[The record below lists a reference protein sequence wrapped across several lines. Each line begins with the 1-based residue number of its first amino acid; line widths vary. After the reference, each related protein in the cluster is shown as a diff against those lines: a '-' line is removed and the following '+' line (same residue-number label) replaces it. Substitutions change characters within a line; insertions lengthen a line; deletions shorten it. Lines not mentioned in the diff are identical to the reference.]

1 MLKGFSYRLVRQRV
15 ETLKLL
21 KAFHERLL
29 RLAATLRFNKHDLL
43 DMHRVAL
50 YGTLLELT
58 GCMIQLVEHDGRTGV
73 PSLFRAFLEAAV
85 ELRNLT
91 RDSGYI
97 EHINASHVDQ
107 WLKVLK
113 EAKKGT
119 NRYLAKIAGLPD
131 LDAQIADYER
141 QLTEFSSRGLRPLSV
156 YERFERADMVEEYR
170 SLYNFLSCDSHSNT
184 RALISRHI
192 ELGSHDFEVVYY
204 KDEPV
209 ESFLATLDSTAGLLI
224 EATQSIHE
232 SFKSESLGE
241 VQKLRDELT
250 TVRARYVA

>member
-1 MLKGFSYRLVRQRV
+1 M

-21 KAFHERLL
+21 KHFHKRLL
-29 RLAATLRFNKHDLL
+29 HMAATLRFDKRDLL

-97 EHINASHVDQ
+97 EHINASYEDQ
-107 WLKVLK
+107 WLEVLK

-119 NRYLAKIAGLPD
+119 NRYLAKIAAMPD
-131 LDAQIADYER
+131 LDAQIKDHER
-141 QLTEFSSRGLRPLSV
+141 KLTEFSSRGIRPLSV
-156 YERFERADMVEEYR
+156 YKRFERADMVEEYR

-184 RALISRHI
+184 RALISRHV
-192 ELGSHDFEVVYY
+192 ELDGHDFEVVYY

-209 ESFLATLDSTAGLLI
+209 ESFLPTLDSTAGLLI

-241 VQKLRDELT
+241 VQKLREELT

>member
-1 MLKGFSYRLVRQRV
+1 M
-15 ETLKLL
+15 ETLELL
-21 KAFHERLL
+21 KVLHERLL
-29 RLAATLRFNKHDLL
+29 RLAATLRFNKRNLL

-85 ELRNLT
+85 ELRNLA
-91 RDSGYI
+91 RDSAYI
-97 EHINASHVDQ
+97 EYINASHVDQ

-113 EAKKGT
+113 EAKKGK
-119 NRYLAKIAGLPD
+119 NPYLASIAALSD
-131 LDAQIADYER
+131 LDAQIADQEK
-141 QLTEFSSRGLRPLSV
+141 QLKEFESKGIRPLNV
-156 YERFERADMVEEYR
+156 FERFDRADMVEEYR

-204 KDEPV
+204 KDEPI
-209 ESFLATLDSTAGLLI
+209 ESFLSTLDSTAGLLI
-224 EATQSIHE
+224 EASQSVYE
-232 SFKSESLGE
+232 AFKSESLGE
-241 VQKLRDELT
+241 VQKLREELT

>member
-1 MLKGFSYRLVRQRV
+1 MDVNVRQRV

-21 KAFHERLL
+21 KHFHERLL
-29 RLAATLRFNKHDLL
+29 HMAATLRFDKRDLL
-43 DMHRVAL
+43 HMHQVAL

-85 ELRNLT
+85 ELRNLS

-97 EHINASHVDQ
+97 EYIHASYEDQ
-107 WLKVLK
+107 WLKVLE
-113 EAKKGT
+113 EAKKGA
-119 NRYLAKIAGLPD
+119 NRYLAKIAAMPD
-131 LDAQIADYER
+131 LDAQIKDHER
-141 QLTEFSSRGLRPLSV
+141 RLTEFSSRGIRPLSV
-156 YERFERADMVEEYR
+156 YKRFERADMVEEYR
-170 SLYNFLSCDSHSNT
+170 SLYNFLSCDTHSNT
-184 RALISRHI
+184 RALISRHV
-192 ELGSHDFEVVYY
+192 ELDGRDFEVVYY

-209 ESFLATLDSTAGLLI
+209 ESFLPTLDSTAGLLI

-232 SFKSESLGE
+232 SFKSESLTE
-241 VQKLRDELT
+241 VRKLREELI

>member
-1 MLKGFSYRLVRQRV
+1 M
-15 ETLKLL
+15 ETLELL
-21 KAFHERLL
+21 KVLHERLL
-29 RLAATLRFNKHDLL
+29 RLAATLRFNKRNLL

-85 ELRNLT
+85 ELRNLA
-91 RDSGYI
+91 RDSAYI
-97 EHINASHVDQ
+97 EYINASHVDQ

-113 EAKKGT
+113 EAKKGK
-119 NRYLAKIAGLPD
+119 NPYLASIAALSD
-131 LDAQIADYER
+131 LDAQIADQEK
-141 QLTEFSSRGLRPLSV
+141 QLKEFESKGIRPLNV
-156 YERFERADMVEEYR
+156 FERFDRADMVEEYR

-224 EATQSIHE
+224 EASQSVHE
-232 SFKSESLGE
+232 AFKSESIGE
-241 VQKLRDELT
+241 VQKLREELT